1 MCTVCNTSIP
11 LLIQVSDRQVMQEA
25 EKAKQ
30 QGIAHSLDISP
41 RQDGIIK
48 LLYYKQLVSHKYEH
62 C

>member
-1 MCTVCNTSIP
+1 
-11 LLIQVSDRQVMQEA
+11 MQEA

-62 C
+62 CWNKCFAAKQEFWV